1 MDEKQNIEWKE
12 NWRDEYL
19 KWVCGFA
26 NSQGGKIFI
35 GKDNEGNVSGL
46 DNYQKLLEDL
56 PNKIRD
62 LLGVFV
68 EVNLYEEDG
77 KRYIEII
84 VPKYQ
89 VPIAYRGKYYIRSGS
104 TKQELKGAALNEFI
118 LKRSGKTWDDVIEEK
133 ASFDHIDG
141 ESIKKFLKD
150 ASKAN
155 RINVESDI
163 SIPDLLT
170 KLRLS
175 DGNQVKRA
183 AIILFG
189 NDPGRFY
196 TNLSVKIGRFGDSSA
211 DLKFH
216 EVVEGNLIELKER
229 IPEMLNAKFLKHPID
244 FQGLQR
250 FERDEYPV
258 DAVREMILNALVHR
272 NYLGAQTQLRL
283 DDHSLS
289 IWNDGALPDGITE
302 ADLKRPHA
310 SKPRNP
316 LIADVCFKSG
326 YIDSW
331 GRGTIRILEACD
343 EFDLP
348 EPEMM
353 DFQGGFKV
361 TLYKDRYSEEQL
373 KKLGLNERQIEAV
386 KFVKNNGRISNQEY
400 QQINDTTKNTA
411 TRDLKKLVDNRILQ
425 SSGVSGAGSYYTL
438 K

>member
-12 NWRDEYL
+12 NWRDDYL

-26 NSQGGKIFI
+26 NSQGGTIFI
-35 GKDNEGNVSGL
+35 GKDDAGNVSGL

-62 LLGVFV
+62 SLGIFV
-68 EVNLYEEDG
+68 DVNLHEKDG
-77 KRYIEII
+77 NRFIEII

-118 LKRSGKTWDDVIEEK
+118 LKRSGKTWDDVIEEN
-133 ASFDHIDG
+133 ASFDDIDG
-141 ESIKKFLKD
+141 ESIKQFLKD

-163 SIPDLLT
+163 SIPDLLD

-189 NDPGRFY
+189 KDPGRFY
-196 TNLSVKIGRFGDSSA
+196 TNLPVKIGSFGDSSA

-216 EVVEGNLIELKER
+216 EVVEGNLIQLKDL

-283 DDHSLS
+283 QDHSLS
-289 IWNDGALPDGITE
+289 IWNDGTLPDGITE

-316 LIADVCFKSG
+316 LIADVCFKAG

-348 EPEMM
+348 EPEMTE
-353 DFQGGFKV
+353 FQGGFKV
-361 TLYKDRYSEEQL
+361 TLYKDHYSEEQL
-373 KKLGLNERQIEAV
+373 KKLGLNERQIKAV
-386 KFVKNNGRISNQEY
+386 KFVKNHAQITNAEY
-400 QQINDTTKNTA
+400 QEEFDVARRTA
-411 TRDLKKLVDNRILQ
+411 TRDLKELVEKGVLK
-425 SSGVSGAGSYYTL
+425 SSDKKGAGAYYEI
-438 K
+438 